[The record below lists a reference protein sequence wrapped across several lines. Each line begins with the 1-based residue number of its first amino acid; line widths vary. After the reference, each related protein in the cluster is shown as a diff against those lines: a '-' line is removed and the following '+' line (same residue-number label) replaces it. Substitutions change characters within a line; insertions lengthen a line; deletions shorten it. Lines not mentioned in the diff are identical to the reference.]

1 MATAVATVLSIPEKL
16 DFRVKKATEAGTGYK
31 LPKSYN
37 ASYVNHMNKR
47 LATGAYKLVGTKL
60 FFVKKEDRVALET
73 SEAPVQTAGVEA
85 APATGEVA
93 VKKPECQLV
102 GQDGNVFNLI
112 GIVSKTLKKAG
123 LPDKATEMSHRCFGA
138 GSYGEALNIMGE
150 YVDIS

>member
-73 SEAPVQTAGVEA
+73 SEAPVQTAGKVGRPRKAKKVAGRRGRPAGSKNKPKDVAPVAEATPAPAVTSEPSPAPAVEA

-93 VKKPECQLV
+93 Q
-102 GQDGNVFNLI
+102 
-112 GIVSKTLKKAG
+112 S
-123 LPDKATEMSHRCFGA
+123 
-138 GSYGEALNIMGE
+138 
-150 YVDIS
+150 